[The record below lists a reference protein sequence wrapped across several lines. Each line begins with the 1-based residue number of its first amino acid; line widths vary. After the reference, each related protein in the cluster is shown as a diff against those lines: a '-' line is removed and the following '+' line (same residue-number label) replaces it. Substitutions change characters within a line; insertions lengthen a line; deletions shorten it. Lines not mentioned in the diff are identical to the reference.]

1 MPDNHVFYFNV
12 AQESYLSA
20 QMNKVSRSFAVVVS
34 NVEQPL
40 RGYLSIAYL
49 LCRVADNIED
59 CTNSLNWK
67 KKRFSEFIDLLGNPS
82 NAADVLEY
90 WEAESWPGLTLD
102 EANLMGFSA
111 GRDLWDIYASIQRAE
126 QEIIKR
132 WITVMAERMSY
143 IGEVGHHPSFIEQQG
158 IHMLASKNDYDD
170 YCYIVAGTVGH
181 MATELVIDYYNLN
194 KETSH
199 EVLRTCEACGRA
211 LQKTNIL
218 KDFVKDLARGISYLP
233 DEWLSDADY
242 SPVRLGGAQ
251 LDWKQMVFEDILNEL
266 NTATEYV
273 LALPKNVIG
282 YRMATLLCLLPALQ
296 TNLLAAKQKDKLF
309 TPNHQYKITRLTLS
323 QCMLDARHMVQKDG
337 QIRAYSQ
344 RVQTEVGKI
353 LSDKRWVYQ

>member
-1 MPDNHVFYFNV
+1 MPDNHVLSFNV
-12 AQESYLSA
+12 AQESYLSD

-34 NVEQPL
+34 EVEQPL

-49 LCRVADNIED
+49 LCRVTDNIED

-90 WEAESWPGLTLD
+90 WQAESWLGLTLD
-102 EANLMGFSA
+102 EVNLMGFSA
-111 GRDLWDIYASIQRAE
+111 GRQLWDIYASIQSVE
-126 QEIIKR
+126 LEIMKR
-132 WITVMAERMSY
+132 WITVMAERMSH
-143 IGEVGHHPSFIEQQG
+143 IGEIGRHPSFIDQQG
-158 IHMLASKNDYDD
+158 THMLASKNDYDD
-170 YCYIVAGTVGH
+170 YGYIVAGTVGH
-181 MATELVIDYYNLN
+181 LATELVIDYYNLN
-194 KETSH
+194 GETSH
-199 EVLRTCEACGRA
+199 EVLSTCEACGRA

-233 DEWLSDADY
+233 GEWLRDADY
-242 SPVRLGGAQ
+242 SPLRLEGAQ

-266 NTATEYV
+266 NTATKYV

-296 TNLLAAKQKDKLF
+296 TNLLAAKQTDKLF
-309 TPNHQYKITRLTLS
+309 TPDHRYKISRVTLS
-323 QCMLDARHMVQKDG
+323 KCMVDARRMVQQDG

-353 LSDKRWVYQ
+353 LRNQR